1 MLRPRL
7 AKREKT
13 GLSVHSGFSHRQSP
27 GSHRPLNCNKIFECA
42 LRYRIEAARMKGMT
56 SQQTPESQVGTLDD
70 AVLVNRQAGVL
81 RTTRIK
87 SAGRAQYRRYDQL
100 VAPNQCQHDKLTDF
114 TPLYQHVGEYLRRV
128 APEMSPHQHWKD
140 WLHFF
145 WQ

>member
-7 AKREKT
+7 SRCKKT
-13 GLSVHSGFSHRQSP
+13 VLSVYYEFSRRQSD
-27 GSHRPLNCNKIFECA
+27 GRHRRLKCDEIFKCT
-42 LRYRIEAARMKGMT
+42 LRYRIEAAWMKGMT
-56 SQQTPESQVGTLDD
+56 SQQTPESKVGALDN
-70 AVLVNRQAGVL
+70 AVLVNCQAGIL

-87 SAGRAQYRRYDQL
+87 SAGRPQHRRYDQL